1 MNAPE
6 ALSLANNSDGV
17 ISENTESLVAGPQ
30 PTELTRPLAAR
41 QPGGGESRGGLTAG
55 SQEKSHAAP
64 MEQRISTG

>member
-41 QPGGGESRGGLTAG
+41 QPGGDESRGGLTA
-55 SQEKSHAAP
+55 EKSHAAP
-64 MEQRISTG
+64 MEQRISTE